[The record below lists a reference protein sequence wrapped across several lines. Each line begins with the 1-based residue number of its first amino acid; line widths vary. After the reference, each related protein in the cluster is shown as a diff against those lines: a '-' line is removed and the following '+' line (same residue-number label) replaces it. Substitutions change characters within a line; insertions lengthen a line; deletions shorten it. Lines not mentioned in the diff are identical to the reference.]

1 MKILNDGSNSNENR
15 LGAIGSIQFAVE
27 KSKFGDKPLLVIGGD
42 TLFFDDFSVR
52 EFYNQAMTSDSD
64 VNVTGKG

>member
-27 KSKFGDKPLLVIGGD
+27 KSKLGDKPLLVIGGD

-52 EFYNQAMTSDSD
+52 EFYKQAITSDSD
-64 VNVTGKG
+64 INVTGKG